1 MTVLETNRLVLR
13 ELTEDD
19 FDNLCTILQDEK
31 AMYAYEHAF
40 SNEEVD
46 AWLQNQLRRY
56 REDGFGLY
64 AVIQKATGSFIGQAG
79 ITMQPL
85 NGKTVPEIGYLFQRA
100 HWHNGYAAEAAAAL
114 KNYAFETLGI
124 TKIYSI
130 IRDNNTA
137 SQKVA
142 LKNGMKP
149 VCTVS
154 KHYYG
159 KDMPHIAFCIEKKT
173 D

>member
-1 MTVLETNRLVLR
+1 MTILETDRLVLR

-19 FDNLCTILQDEK
+19 FDNLRTILQDEK

-40 SNEEVD
+40 SEEEVT
-46 AWLQNQLRRY
+46 AWLQNQMRRY

-64 AVIQKATGSFIGQAG
+64 AVLLKPEGTFIGQAG

-85 NGKTVPEIGYLFQRA
+85 NGGTVPEIGYLFQRA
-100 HWHNGYAAEAAAAL
+100 HWRCGYAAEAAAAL
-114 KNYAFETLGI
+114 KNHAFNTLGI

-130 IRDNNTA
+130 IRDSNTA
-137 SQKVA
+137 SQMVA
-142 LKNGMKP
+142 VKNGMKP
-149 VCTVS
+149 VCTVN

-159 KDMPHIAFCIEKKT
+159 IDMPHIVYSIEKNA